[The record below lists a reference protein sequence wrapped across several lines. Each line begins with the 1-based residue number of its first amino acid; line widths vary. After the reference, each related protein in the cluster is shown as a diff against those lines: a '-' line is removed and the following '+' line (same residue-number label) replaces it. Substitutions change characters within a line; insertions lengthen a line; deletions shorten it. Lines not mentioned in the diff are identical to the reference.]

1 MNAQNG
7 SRWVDPAPLEVARP
21 RLPWWTMLP
30 GWVKLVISPVV
41 LTWLVL
47 WFLGKLVR
55 LCWYY
60 PVTVAAVVAAAALD
74 WWAGHYWLGAV
85 ASVLTMGLLVFW
97 WRWTDRYRRRLRW
110 LRTEIRRL
118 TIYAWNW
125 RTVMRLS
132 NLTGT
137 VKGREYRPR
146 LKRVR
151 AEGWRDK
158 VSVRMIKG
166 QAPEQWSE
174 RASGLAHSFHANS
187 CRVRVIGLGRIELD
201 LMHSDPLT
209 SVLALPAM
217 AADARAVDLK
227 RIIIGRTETGKPWR
241 IRLLGNQILVVGV
254 QGAGKG
260 SVLWSTVWAL
270 APMIKAGLVRL
281 YGIDPKGGMEL
292 GQCPEIFHKIA
303 YDNGSDAVEL
313 LEELAADLRERAGKY
328 RGIRRRWTRDSGEPF
343 TLLIVDELADVIAY
357 QPDKKLK
364 ERAHA
369 AIQTITSQG
378 RAPGFA
384 TLALVQDPR
393 KEIVPFRN
401 LFTTRMAMRLDEAA
415 QVDMVLGDGVRQ
427 RGAEAHE
434 ISELTPGV
442 AWTKEDGKREPL
454 RARAFY
460 PTDDNLIDLR
470 TYVTGHSANVIQ
482 FRGTTSEGARRR
494 EHQSCALGAG
504 RTSERIRTERPCP
517 RSGTSRCG
525 RPARHYPTVW
535 GVAGAVGC

>member
-1 MNAQNG
+1 MLRRSGIGVRRHHLHRHHYPAGWLVMGAQTG

-30 GWVKLVISPVV
+30 GWVKLVVSPIA
-41 LTWLVL
+41 LTWLII
-47 WFLGKLVR
+47 WTTAKFVR

-60 PVTVAAVVAAAALD
+60 PVTIIAVGVTLFLD
-74 WWAGHYWLGAV
+74 WWAGHYLVGAV
-85 ASVLTMGLLVFW
+85 TSIVIVGLAVWW
-97 WRWTDRYRRRLRW
+97 WREADSYTRRCRW
-110 LRTEIRRL
+110 LRTEMRRL
-118 TIYAWNW
+118 SIYAWDW

-132 NLTGT
+132 SLTKDA
-137 VKGREYRPR
+137 KGREYRPK

-158 VSVRMIKG
+158 VRVRMIKG
-166 QAPEQWSE
+166 QAPEQWAE

-187 CRVRVIGLGRIELD
+187 CRVRVMGPGRLELD
-201 LMHSDPLT
+201 LIHSDPLA

-217 AADARAVDLK
+217 TDETKVDLK
-227 RIIIGRTETGKPWR
+227 RVAIGRTETGKPWR

-260 SVLWSTVWAL
+260 SVLWSVVWAL
-270 APMIKAGLVRL
+270 APLIKAGLVRL

-292 GQCPEIFHKIA
+292 GQCPDIFHKVVF
-303 YDNGSDAVEL
+303 DNGPDALQL
-313 LEELAADLRERAGKY
+313 LEELANEVRERAGQY

-357 QPDKKLK
+357 QPDKRLK
-364 ERAHA
+364 DRAQA

-401 LFTTRMAMRLDEAA
+401 LFTTRIAMRLDEPT
-415 QVDMVLGDGVRQ
+415 QVDMVLGDGVRE

-442 AWTKEDGKREPL
+442 AWAKEDGKREPL
-454 RARAFY
+454 RASRLSRL
-460 PTDDNLIDLR
+460 T
-470 TYVTGHSANVIQ
+470 
-482 FRGTTSEGARRR
+482 
-494 EHQSCALGAG
+494 LG
-504 RTSERIRTERPCP
+504 
-517 RSGTSRCG
+517 
-525 RPARHYPTVW
+525 V
-535 GVAGAVGC
+535 

>member
-1 MNAQNG
+1 
-7 SRWVDPAPLEVARP
+7 V
-21 RLPWWTMLP
+21 
-30 GWVKLVISPVV
+30 
-41 LTWLVL
+41 
-47 WFLGKLVR
+47 
-55 LCWYY
+55 
-60 PVTVAAVVAAAALD
+60 
-74 WWAGHYWLGAV
+74 
-85 ASVLTMGLLVFW
+85 GLLVFW
-97 WRWTDRYRRRLRW
+97 WRWSDHYNRRLRW
-110 LRTEIRRL
+110 LRTEVRRL
-118 TIYAWNW
+118 TIYASGW

-137 VKGREYRPR
+137 AKGQEYRPK

-166 QAPEQWSE
+166 QAPEQWAE
-174 RASGLAHSFHANS
+174 RASGLAHSFRAMS
-187 CRVRVIGLGRIELD
+187 CRVRVIKPGRIELD

-217 AADARAVDLK
+217 ADNSKAVDLK
-227 RIIIGRTETGKPWR
+227 RVTIGRTETGKPWR

-260 SVLWSTVWAL
+260 SVLWSVVWAL
-270 APMIKAGLVRL
+270 APMVKAGLVRL

-303 YDNGSDAVEL
+303 YDNGPDAVEL
-313 LEELAADLRERAGKY
+313 LEDLAEQLRERAGRY

-357 QPDKKLK
+357 QTDKKLK
-364 ERAHA
+364 ERAQA
-369 AIQTITSQG
+369 AVQTITSQG

-401 LFTTRMAMRLDEAA
+401 LFTTRIAMRLDEAA

-442 AWTKEDGKREPL
+442 AWAKEDGKREPL

-460 PTDDNLIDLR
+460 PTDDNLSDLR
-470 TYVTGHSANVIQ
+470 AYIIGRSADVLL
-482 FRGTTSEGARRR
+482 FRGMTGEG
-494 EHQSCALGAG
+494 GA
-504 RTSERIRTERPCP
+504 
-517 RSGTSRCG
+517 
-525 RPARHYPTVW
+525 A
-535 GVAGAVGC
+535 A

>member
-1 MNAQNG
+1 MRDG

-30 GWVKLVISPVV
+30 GWVKLVLSPIAV
-41 LTWLVL
+41 TWLAIWVAV
-47 WFLGKLVR
+47 KVMR

-60 PVTVAAVVAAAALD
+60 PILVTSTVAALWLD
-74 WWAGHYWLGAV
+74 WWAGHYWVGAA
-85 ASVLTMGLLVFW
+85 ASVLVMSLVAWW
-97 WRWTDRYRRRLRW
+97 WRSADSYTRWCRW
-110 LRTEIRRL
+110 LRTETRRL
-118 TIYAWNW
+118 TVYAWDW

-132 NLTGT
+132 NLAGT
-137 VKGREYRPR
+137 AKGREYLPR

-151 AEGWRDK
+151 TEGWRDK
-158 VSVRMIKG
+158 VRIKVIKG
-166 QAPEQWSE
+166 QAPEQWAE

-187 CRVRVIGLGRIELD
+187 CRVRVMGPGRIELD
-201 LMHSDPLT
+201 LIHSDPLT
-209 SVLALPAM
+209 RVLRLPEM
-217 AADARAVDLK
+217 SEEPVDLK
-227 RIIIGRTETGKPWR
+227 RVTVGRTETGKPWR

-260 SVLWSTVWAL
+260 SLLWSVVWAL
-270 APMIKAGLVRL
+270 APMIKAGQVRL

-292 GQCPEIFHKIA
+292 GQCPDVFHKVVF
-303 YDNGSDAVEL
+303 DNGPDAVAL
-313 LEELAADLRERAGKY
+313 LEELAAEVRERAGNY

-357 QPDKKLK
+357 QTDKKLK
-364 ERAHA
+364 DRAQA

-401 LFTTRMAMRLDEAA
+401 LFTTRIAMRLDEPA
-415 QVDMVLGDGVRQ
+415 QVDMVLGDGVRE

-442 AWTKEDGKREPL
+442 AWAKEDGKREPL

-460 PTDDNLIDLR
+460 STDDNLTELR
-470 TYVTGHSANVIQ
+470 TYVNGWTAEVLP
-482 FRGTTSEGARRR
+482 FRGEA
-494 EHQSCALGAG
+494 A
-504 RTSERIRTERPCP
+504 
-517 RSGTSRCG
+517 
-525 RPARHYPTVW
+525 
-535 GVAGAVGC
+535 

>member
-1 MNAQNG
+1 MRE

-30 GWVKLVISPVV
+30 GWVKLVVSPIA
-41 LTWLVL
+41 LSWLLIWLAARVI
-47 WFLGKLVR
+47 R

-60 PVTVAAVVAAAALD
+60 PVLMTLVVIALWLD
-74 WWAGHYWLGAV
+74 WWAGHYWTGAV
-85 ASVLTMGLLVFW
+85 ASVLIMGLFVWW
-97 WRWTDRYRRRLRW
+97 WRSVDSYTRWCRW
-110 LRTEIRRL
+110 LRTETRRL
-118 TIYAWNW
+118 TIYAWDW

-137 VKGREYRPR
+137 SKGREYRPK

-151 AEGWRDK
+151 SEGWRDR
-158 VSVRMIKG
+158 VRVKMIKG
-166 QAPEQWSE
+166 QAPEQWAE

-187 CRVRVIGLGRIELD
+187 CRVRVIKPGRIELD
-201 LMHSDPLT
+201 LIHSDPLARP
-209 SVLALPAM
+209 VPLPAM
-217 AADARAVDLK
+217 NATADLR
-227 RIIIGRTETGKPWR
+227 RITVGRTETGKPWR

-260 SVLWSTVWAL
+260 SLLWSVVWAL
-270 APMIKAGLVRL
+270 APLIKTGMVRL

-292 GQCPEIFHKIA
+292 GQCPEVFHKVV
-303 YDNGSDAVEL
+303 YDNGLDAVNL
-313 LEELAADLRERAGKY
+313 LEEIANDVRLRAGNY
-328 RGIRRRWTRDSGEPF
+328 RGLRRLWTRESGEPF
-343 TLLIVDELADVIAY
+343 TLLVVDELADVIAY
-357 QPDKKLK
+357 QTDKKLK
-364 ERAHA
+364 ERAQA

-401 LFTTRMAMRLDEAA
+401 LFTTRIAMRLDEPT
-415 QVDMVLGDGVRQ
+415 QVDMVLGDGVRE

-442 AWTKEDGKREPL
+442 AWAKEDGKREPV

-460 PTDDNLIDLR
+460 PTDDDLWDLR
-470 TYVTGHSANVIQ
+470 AYINGWSAEVLP
-482 FRGTTSEGARRR
+482 F
-494 EHQSCALGAG
+494 AG
-504 RTSERIRTERPCP
+504 GE
-517 RSGTSRCG
+517 
-525 RPARHYPTVW
+525 A
-535 GVAGAVGC
+535 A